1 MGQAERP
8 KGAGASKS
16 IRPLAD
22 LMLQVS
28 AFASATAR
36 QVMFDVNF
44 GFRNQEARKAGSKAA
59 GAATGSVIGR
69 ESNALENVDD
79 QI

>member
-1 MGQAERP
+1 M
-8 KGAGASKS
+8 S
-16 IRPLAD
+16 D
-22 LMLQVS
+22 VS
-28 AFASATAR
+28 AFASAPAR